1 MPTTTFDFLR
11 PSYHVHLLGIGG
23 AGMSAI
29 AHVLLDLGQTV
40 SGSDL
45 SWSDTTQQLAD
56 RGATIFVGHRGSN
69 VAGADLVVVTSAA
82 RPDNPEWQAA
92 QSAGI
97 PVWKRPE
104 MLRQLLALKSAI
116 TIAGTHG
123 KTTTT
128 AMTAFVL
135 ERAGYAPAYIIGGV
149 SPDLGGSARWGSGEY
164 FVLEADEYDR
174 TFLHFTPTVA
184 VITNVEWDHVDCY
197 PTAADFYAAF
207 RAFAG
212 QVTPDGLVALCLDDP
227 GARRLFGELE
237 PSRKRASGGAG
248 LRPAGRPEARATVV
262 SYALDNAEA
271 DWQATAL
278 STIGAETHYTLQRPG
293 EEIGRFTLRVP
304 GAHNVRNALGTIIV
318 ADRVGIE
325 AKEAAALLAE
335 FQGTGRRFELK
346 GEVNGVTVID
356 DYAHHPREIAATL
369 AAAQARYPGRRR
381 VVVFQS
387 HTFSRTKTFLEE
399 FAAALSAAEVV
410 FVTDIYPSRETD
422 TLGLHARDLVARI
435 TAPAHYSGSVEETAE
450 ELRQFVQRGD
460 VVLVLGAGTSVRIG
474 EWLVEGLARGGR
486 PEAQASG

>member
-1 MPTTTFDFLR
+1 
-11 PSYHVHLLGIGG
+11 
-23 AGMSAI
+23 MSAI

-45 SWSDTTQQLAD
+45 AWSDTTQQLAD
-56 RGATIFVGHRGSN
+56 RGATIFVGHHGPQ

-92 QSAGI
+92 QAAGI

-116 TIAGTHG
+116 TIAGAHG

-149 SPDLGGSARWGSGEY
+149 SLDLGGSARWGSGEY

-174 TFLHFTPTVA
+174 TFLRFTPTVA

-207 RAFAG
+207 QQFAR

-227 GARRLFGELE
+227 GARRLFQELE
-237 PSRKRASGGAG
+237 PARKMASSGADI
-248 LRPAGRPEARATVV
+248 LSASRPEACATVV
-262 SYALDNAEA
+262 SYSLDRAEA

-278 STIGAETHYTLQRPG
+278 STAGAETHYTLHRQG
-293 EEIGRFTLRVP
+293 EELGRFTLRVP
-304 GAHNVRNALGTIIV
+304 GEHNVRNALGAIIV

-346 GEVNGVTVID
+346 GEVHGVTVID

-369 AAAQARYPGRRR
+369 SAARDRYPGRRQ
-381 VVVFQS
+381 VVVFQP

-399 FAAALSAAEVV
+399 FAAALSAAEAV
-410 FVTDIYPSRETD
+410 FVTDIYASRETD
-422 TLGLHARDLVARI
+422 ALGLHARDLVARI
-435 TAPAHYSGSVEETAE
+435 TAPARYSGSVEETTE
-450 ELRQFVQRGD
+450 ELQRFVQPGD

-474 EWLVEGLARGGR
+474 EGLVEGLARGGW